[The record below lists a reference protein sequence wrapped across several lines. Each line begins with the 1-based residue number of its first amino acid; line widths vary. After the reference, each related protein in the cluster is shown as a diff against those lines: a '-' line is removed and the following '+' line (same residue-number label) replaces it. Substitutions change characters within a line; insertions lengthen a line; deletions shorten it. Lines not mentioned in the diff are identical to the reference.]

1 MKQKQKYKLDPSVNT
16 NVLKSFANIEETQD
30 DVPRQKSRKTQYEVD
45 HFERKDYDIFERT
58 LDEHVLSWEQFTR
71 DFWSTDLQVTD
82 ELKALMEANLQQKV
96 DFRPYLIENPVTV
109 FTTDPL
115 AKCVDFFRKMHLR
128 HMIVIERKNGM
139 LAGIITR

>member
-1 MKQKQKYKLDPSVNT
+1 MNT
-16 NVLKSFANIEETQD
+16 NVLKSFANVED
-30 DVPRQKSRKTQYEVD
+30 LPRTPRKTQFEVD

-58 LDEHVLSWEQFTR
+58 LDEHVLPWQKFTR
-71 DFWSTDLQVTD
+71 DFWSVDLEVD
-82 ELKALMEANLQQKV
+82 DDLRAIINGGNLDQKV

-128 HMIVIERKNGM
+128 HMVVIERKNGM
-139 LAGIITR
+139 LAGIITRQDLFNYLDL